1 MICCL
6 EPIGV
11 VPCAMSFCLNLSQ
24 ITLMPKACQCS
35 PQKTNGMFI
44 KYKYYGCL
52 QLQFQKIVK
61 SNTRQTEYTCNDY
74 NCYFI
79 YTEK

>member
-1 MICCL
+1 
-6 EPIGV
+6 
-11 VPCAMSFCLNLSQ
+11 
-24 ITLMPKACQCS
+24 MPKACQCS